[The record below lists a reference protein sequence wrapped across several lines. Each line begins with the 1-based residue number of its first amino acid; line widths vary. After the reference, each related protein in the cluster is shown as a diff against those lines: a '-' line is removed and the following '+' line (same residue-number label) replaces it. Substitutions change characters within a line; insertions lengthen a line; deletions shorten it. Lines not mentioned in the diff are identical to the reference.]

1 MHVSIGKCFTL
12 CRFIVR
18 TKSIVEILE
27 SESDRENPGNKYN
40 QVDIK
45 VRDANNRLILIE
57 VQYPSEKVAYDRHLK
72 ALRREASLYQSSYV
86 LGEQKGEQK
95 KANEGALNLIRMNA
109 LSDEQ
114 IAQAIGLSTE
124 EVAQLRQTITD
135 EGS

>member
-1 MHVSIGKCFTL
+1 LDEWIYFLKNE
-12 CRFIVR
+12 
-18 TKSIVEILE
+18 EIKEDFQAKGLLE
-27 SESDRENPGNKYN
+27 AREKL
-40 QVDIK
+40 DIMK
-45 VRDANNRLILIE
+45 LT
-57 VQYPSEKVAYDRHLK
+57 PSEKVAYDRHLK

-114 IAQAIGLSTE
+114 IAQAMGLSTE